1 MNTATRNKI
10 SLITAILGALSAVFL
25 EAAHTPGEGWTR
37 YSVIFGIFALA
48 AMRLYLFYE
57 GVALAEISKVKAK
70 WSFYL
75 SVILSVALA
84 GYGIAIWWVNPEFE
98 LYALALFLML
108 QMGLAF
114 TEWVFSTRTGE
125 KVNTLLATIQGRNQ
139 KLLEIAKGFRK
150 LSKDQ
155 ASQILANTERINTLS
170 KENSKQA
177 ARLLKLEQEKDNAT
191 KILASLT
198 KGKPKILRV
207 NGAPVCLCPVCLA
220 NGSINHLVGGAR
232 SAKLAC
238 SEGHFEIDVTKNTPK
253 KVKA

>member
-1 MNTATRNKI
+1 MNTNQRNKI

-37 YSVIFGIFALA
+37 SSVIFGIFALA

-125 KVNTLLATIQGRNQ
+125 KVNTLLATIQGRNL

-155 ASQILANTERINTLS
+155 ANQILSNTERINILS
-170 KENSKQA
+170 EENSKQA
-177 ARLLKLEQEKDNAT
+177 ARLLELEQINQKAT
-191 KILASLT
+191 KAIYSIAKT
-198 KGKPKILRV
+198 GAKIIRV
-207 NGAPVCLCPVCLA
+207 NGAPVCICPECLKVGTL
-220 NGSINHLVGGAR
+220 NYLVGGAR

-253 KVKA
+253 KVKS